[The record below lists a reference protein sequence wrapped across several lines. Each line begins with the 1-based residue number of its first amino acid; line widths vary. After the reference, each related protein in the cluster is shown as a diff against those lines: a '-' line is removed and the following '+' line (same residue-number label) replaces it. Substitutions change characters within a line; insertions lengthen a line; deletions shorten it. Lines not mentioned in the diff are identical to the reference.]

1 MIMLLGGNRMA
12 KVFIDGQ
19 EGTTGL
25 NIARRL
31 AGRNDIHLI
40 PIEDALR
47 KDAQERRRMMQEADV
62 VILCLPDGAAKDAV
76 HLAEGLPVRILDAS
90 TAHRTQSGWAYGF
103 PELSKEHREAVQK
116 GSKVSVPGCHASGFA
131 ALVYP
136 LVKAGV
142 LPTDYPIVCHS
153 VTGYSGGGKKMI
165 AEYEAPER
173 SNSLKSP
180 RQYALSQ
187 THKHLAEMQKVCGLA
202 FTPIFNPIVADFYGG
217 MAVSIPLYTRLLNKK
232 ITRSVLH
239 EVYSAHYQG
248 EKLVRVLPLEAGEE
262 MGGFLAANT
271 LNGKDYMEIVICGND
286 DRLLLVARFDN
297 LGKGASGAAVQCLN
311 LMTGAEEYSGL
322 NCWEDEEYGMG

>member
-1 MIMLLGGNRMA
+1 MA

-31 AGRNDIHLI
+31 NGRCDIQLI

-47 KDAQERRRMMQEADV
+47 KDAKERRRKLQEAEV
-62 VILCLPDGAAKDAV
+62 AILCLPDEAAREAV
-76 HLAEGLPVRILDAS
+76 QLAQDLPVRILDAS

-103 PELSKEHREAVQK
+103 PELSKEHREAVRM
-116 GSKVSVPGCHASGFA
+116 GNRVSVPGCHASGFA

-142 LPTDYPIVCHS
+142 LPMDYPIVCHS

-165 AEYEAPER
+165 AEYEAQER
-173 SNSLKSP
+173 SQELFSP

-187 THKHLAEMQKVCGLA
+187 AHKHLPEMQKVCGLHYA
-202 FTPIFNPIVADFYGG
+202 PIFDPIVADFYGG
-217 MAVSIPLYTRLLNKK
+217 MVVSVPLHARLLNGKV
-232 ITRSVLH
+232 TRRVLH
-239 EVYSAHYQG
+239 ELYSAHYQG
-248 EKLVRVLPLEAGEE
+248 EKMIRVLQQSAGEE

-271 LNGKDYMEIVICGND
+271 LYGKDDMEILILGND
-286 DRLLLVARFDN
+286 ERPLLVARFDN

-311 LMTGAEEYSGL
+311 IMTGAEEYSGL
-322 NCWEDEEYGMG
+322 NCRED

>member
-1 MIMLLGGNRMA
+1 MA

-31 AGRNDIHLI
+31 NGREDIQLI

-47 KDAQERRRMMQEADV
+47 KDAWERKCKMQEADV
-62 VILCLPDGAAKDAV
+62 VILCLPDEAAKEAV
-76 HLAEGLPVRILDAS
+76 LLTEGLCVRILDAS
-90 TAHRTQSGWAYGF
+90 TAHRTQNGWAYGF

-116 GSKVSVPGCHASGFA
+116 GSRVSVPGCHASGFA

-136 LVKAGV
+136 LVKVGV
-142 LPTDYPIVCHS
+142 LPNDYPIVCHS

-173 SNSLKSP
+173 DPALHSP
-180 RQYALSQ
+180 RQYALTQ
-187 THKHLAEMQKVCGLA
+187 AHKHLPEMQKTCGLA
-202 FTPIFNPIVADFYGG
+202 YAPIFDPIVADFYGG
-217 MAVSIPLYTRLLNKK
+217 MAVSVPLHARLLHEKT
-232 ITRSVLH
+232 TRRVLYDL
-239 EVYSAHYQG
+239 YSAHYQG
-248 EKLVRVLPLEAGEE
+248 EKLVRVLPLEAGAE

-271 LNGKDYMEIVICGND
+271 LAGKDYMEILICGND
-286 DRLLLVARFDN
+286 DRPLPIARFDN

-311 LMTGAEEYSGL
+311 LMLGAEEYANL
-322 NCWEDEEYGMG
+322 NC

>member
-1 MIMLLGGNRMA
+1 MV

-31 AGRNDIHLI
+31 AGRKDICLI

-47 KDAQERRRMMQEADV
+47 KDAQERRRKMQEADV
-62 VILCLPDGAAKDAV
+62 VILCLPDEAAREAV
-76 HLAEGLPVRILDAS
+76 QLAQDLPVRILDAS
-90 TAHRTQSGWAYGF
+90 TAHRTQNGWAYGF

-116 GSKVSVPGCHASGFA
+116 GSRVSVPGCHASGFA

-136 LVKAGV
+136 LVKAGIM
-142 LPTDYPIVCHS
+142 PADYPVVGHS

-173 SNSLKSP
+173 SSALLSP

-187 THKHLAEMQKVCGLA
+187 NHKHLPEMQKVCGLHYA
-202 FTPIFNPIVADFYGG
+202 PIFDPIVADFYGG
-217 MAVSIPLYTRLLNKK
+217 MAVSIPLHARLLKK
-232 ITRSVLH
+232 RITRSVLH
-239 EVYSAHYQG
+239 DQYSTHYQG
-248 EKLVRVLPLEAGEE
+248 EKLIRVLPYTAGEE

-271 LNGKDYMEIVICGND
+271 LAGKDYMEILILGND
-286 DRLLLVARFDN
+286 ERLLLTARFDN

-311 LMTGAEEYSGL
+311 LMIGAEEFSGL
-322 NCWEDEEYGMG
+322 NC

>member
-1 MIMLLGGNRMA
+1 MA

-31 AGRNDIHLI
+31 NGRNDIHLI

-47 KDAQERRRMMQEADV
+47 KDAQERRRKMQEADV
-62 VILCLPDGAAKDAV
+62 VILCLPDEAAIEAV
-76 HLAEGLPVRILDAS
+76 HMAEDLSVRILDAS
-90 TAHRTQSGWAYGF
+90 TAHRTQCGWAYGF
-103 PELSKEHREAVQK
+103 PELSKEHREAVRR
-116 GSKVSVPGCHASGFA
+116 GNRVCVPGCHASGFA

-142 LPTDYPIVCHS
+142 LPADYPVVCHS

-165 AEYEAPER
+165 AEYEAAER
-173 SNSLKSP
+173 SNALLSP

-187 THKHLAEMQKVCGLA
+187 AHKHLPEMQKVCGLTYA
-202 FTPIFNPIVADFYGG
+202 PIFDPIVADFYGG
-217 MAVSIPLYTRLLNKK
+217 MAVSVPLHARLLNGNP
-232 ITRSVLH
+232 TRRALH
-239 EVYSAHYQG
+239 ELYSSYYNG

-271 LNGKDYMEIVICGND
+271 LAGKDYMEIMICGND
-286 DRLLLVARFDN
+286 LRLLLIARFDN

-322 NCWEDEEYGMG
+322 NCWED

>member
-1 MIMLLGGNRMA
+1 MA

-31 AGRNDIHLI
+31 IGRNDIHLI
-40 PIEDALR
+40 PIEDTLR
-47 KDAQERRRMMQEADV
+47 KDAQERRRKMQEADV
-62 VILCLPDGAAKDAV
+62 AILCLPDEAAREAV
-76 HLAEGLPVRILDAS
+76 QLAQGLPLRILDAS
-90 TAHRTQSGWAYGF
+90 TAHRTHSGWAYGF
-103 PELSKEHREAVQK
+103 PELSKEHREAIQK
-116 GSKVSVPGCHASGFA
+116 GNRVSVPGCHASGFT

-142 LPTDYPIVCHS
+142 LPNDYPLVCHS

-173 SNSLKSP
+173 SQALLSP

-187 THKHLAEMQKVCGLA
+187 THKHLPEMQKVCGLTD
-202 FTPIFNPIVADFYGG
+202 TPIFDPIVADFYGG
-217 MAVSIPLYTRLLNKK
+217 MAVTVPLHARLLNKG
-232 ITRSVLH
+232 ITRRVLH
-239 EVYSAHYQG
+239 ELYSAHYQG
-248 EKLVRVLPLEAGEE
+248 EKLIRVLPLEAGEE

-271 LNGKDYMEIVICGND
+271 LKGKDDMEILICGND
-286 DRLLLVARFDN
+286 ERLLAIARFDN

-311 LMTGAEEYSGL
+311 IMTWAEEFSGL
-322 NCWEDEEYGMG
+322 IC

>member
-1 MIMLLGGNRMA
+1 MA

-31 AGRNDIHLI
+31 IGRNDIHLI

-47 KDAQERRRMMQEADV
+47 KDSQERRRKMQEADV
-62 VILCLPDGAAKDAV
+62 AILCLPDEAAREAV
-76 HLAEGLPVRILDAS
+76 QLAQGLPLRILDAS
-90 TAHRTQSGWAYGF
+90 TAHRTHSGWAYGF
-103 PELSKEHREAVQK
+103 PELSKEHREAIQK
-116 GSKVSVPGCHASGFA
+116 GNRVSVPGCHASGFT

-142 LPTDYPIVCHS
+142 LPNDYPLVCHS

-173 SNSLKSP
+173 SQALLSP

-187 THKHLAEMQKVCGLA
+187 THKHLPEMQKVCGLTDA
-202 FTPIFNPIVADFYGG
+202 PIFDPIVADFYGG
-217 MAVSIPLYTRLLNKK
+217 MAVTVPLHARLLNKG
-232 ITRSVLH
+232 ITRRVLH
-239 EVYSAHYQG
+239 ELYSAHYQG
-248 EKLVRVLPLEAGEE
+248 EKLIRVLPLEAGEE

-271 LNGKDYMEIVICGND
+271 LKGKDDMEILICGND
-286 DRLLLVARFDN
+286 ERLLAIARFDN

-311 LMTGAEEYSGL
+311 IMTGAEEFSGL
-322 NCWEDEEYGMG
+322 IC

>member
-1 MIMLLGGNRMA
+1 MA
-12 KVFIDGQ
+12 NVFIDGQ

-47 KDAQERRRMMQEADV
+47 KDAQERRRRMQEADV
-62 VILCLPDGAAKDAV
+62 AILCLPDEAAREAV
-76 HLAEGLPVRILDAS
+76 QLAEGFPVRILDAS
-90 TAHRTQSGWAYGF
+90 TAHRTLNGWAYGF
-103 PELSKEHREAVQK
+103 PELSREHREAIQK
-116 GSKVSVPGCHASGFA
+116 GNRVSVPGCHASGFS

-142 LPTDYPIVCHS
+142 LPTDYPVVCHS

-165 AEYEAPER
+165 AEYESKER
-173 SNSLKSP
+173 SQALLSP

-187 THKHLAEMQKVCGLA
+187 AHKHLPEMQKVCGLTYA
-202 FTPIFNPIVADFYGG
+202 PIFDPIVADFYGG
-217 MAVSIPLYTRLLNKK
+217 MVVSVPLYSRLLKGNP
-232 ITRSVLH
+232 TRKAVH
-239 EVYSAHYQG
+239 ELYSAHYQG
-248 EKLVRVLPLEAGEE
+248 ERLVRVLPLEAGDQ
-262 MGGFLAANT
+262 MVGFLAANT
-271 LNGKDYMEIVICGND
+271 LKGKDYMEILICGND
-286 DRLLLVARFDN
+286 DRLLLIAMFDN

-322 NCWEDEEYGMG
+322 NCWEE

>member
-1 MIMLLGGNRMA
+1 MA

-31 AGRNDIHLI
+31 IGRKDIHLI

-47 KDAQERRRMMQEADV
+47 KDSQERRRKMQEADV
-62 VILCLPDGAAKDAV
+62 AILCLPDEAAREAV
-76 HLAEGLPVRILDAS
+76 QLAQGLPLRILDAS
-90 TAHRTQSGWAYGF
+90 TAHRTHSGWAYGF
-103 PELSKEHREAVQK
+103 PELSKEHREAIQK
-116 GSKVSVPGCHASGFA
+116 GNRVSVPGCHASGFT

-142 LPTDYPIVCHS
+142 LPNDYPLVCHS

-173 SNSLKSP
+173 SQALLSP

-187 THKHLAEMQKVCGLA
+187 THKHLPEMQKVCGLTDA
-202 FTPIFNPIVADFYGG
+202 PIFDPIVADFYGG
-217 MAVSIPLYTRLLNKK
+217 MAVTVPLHARLLNKG
-232 ITRSVLH
+232 ITRRVLH
-239 EVYSAHYQG
+239 ELYSAHYQG
-248 EKLVRVLPLEAGEE
+248 EKLIRVLPLEAGEG

-271 LNGKDYMEIVICGND
+271 LYGKDDMEILICGND
-286 DRLLLVARFDN
+286 ERLLAIARFDN

-311 LMTGAEEYSGL
+311 IMTGAEEFSGL
-322 NCWEDEEYGMG
+322 IC

>member
-1 MIMLLGGNRMA
+1 MA

-31 AGRNDIHLI
+31 AGRKDIHLI
-40 PIEDALR
+40 PIEETLR
-47 KDAQERRRMMQEADV
+47 KDARERRQKMQEADV
-62 VILCLPDGAAKDAV
+62 AILCLPDEAAREAV
-76 HLAEGLPVRILDAS
+76 HLAEGLSVRILDAS
-90 TAHRTQSGWAYGF
+90 TAHRTQNGWAYGF

-116 GSKVSVPGCHASGFA
+116 GSRVSVPGCHASGFA

-142 LPTDYPIVCHS
+142 LPGDYPIVCHS

-165 AEYEAPER
+165 AEYESQER
-173 SNSLKSP
+173 SPGLDSP

-187 THKHLAEMQKVCGLA
+187 AHKHLPEMQKVCGLTDA
-202 FTPIFNPIVADFYGG
+202 PIFDPIVADFYGG
-217 MAVSIPLYTRLLNKK
+217 MAVSVPLHARLLKGTPSRK
-232 ITRSVLH
+232 ELH
-239 EVYSAHYQG
+239 AVYSAHYQG
-248 EKLVRVLPLEAGEE
+248 EKLVRVLPLDAGAE

-271 LNGKDYMEIVICGND
+271 LAGNDGIEILICGND
-286 DRLLLVARFDN
+286 ERLLLMARFDN

-311 LMTGAEEYSGL
+311 LMTGAGEYLGL
-322 NCWEDEEYGMG
+322 NC

>member
-1 MIMLLGGNRMA
+1 MA

-31 AGRNDIHLI
+31 SGRSGIQLI

-47 KDAQERRRMMQEADV
+47 KDAQERRRKMQEADV
-62 VILCLPDGAAKDAV
+62 AILCLPDEAAREAAR
-76 HLAEGLPVRILDAS
+76 LAEDLPVRILDAS
-90 TAHRTQSGWAYGF
+90 TAHRTQSGWVYGF
-103 PELSKEHREAVQK
+103 PELSGEHREEIKK
-116 GSKVSVPGCHASGFA
+116 GNRVSVPGCHASGFA
-131 ALVYP
+131 ALAYP

-142 LPTDYPIVCHS
+142 LPNDYPVVCHS

-173 SNSLKSP
+173 SNTLVSP

-187 THKHLAEMQKVCGLA
+187 AHKHLPEMQKVCGLHYAPA
-202 FTPIFNPIVADFYGG
+202 FDPIVADFYCG
-217 MAVSIPLYTRLLNKK
+217 MAVSIPLHARLLKEK
-232 ITRSVLH
+232 TTRRVLH
-239 EVYSAHYQG
+239 ELYCAHYQG
-248 EKLVRVLPLEAGEE
+248 EKLIRVLPLDAGEE

-271 LNGKDYMEIVICGND
+271 LCGKDDMEILILGND
-286 DRLLLVARFDN
+286 ERPLLIARFDN

-311 LMTGAEEYSGL
+311 IMTGAEEYSGL
-322 NCWEDEEYGMG
+322 NCRED